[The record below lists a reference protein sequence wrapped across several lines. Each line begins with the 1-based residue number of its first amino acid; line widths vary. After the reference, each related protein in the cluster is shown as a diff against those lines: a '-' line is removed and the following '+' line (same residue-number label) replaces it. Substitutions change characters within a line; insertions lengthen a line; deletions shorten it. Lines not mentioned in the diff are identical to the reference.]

1 MLYSS
6 LHVSDGCARPALFYG
21 QPKIHKDNVPLRP
34 IVSNVGTATYPTAQY
49 LAKILA
55 NVSGKTDSHVKNSGH
70 FIEKIKEIKLAPDE
84 CLVSFDVKS
93 LFTSVPLKRA
103 IEVTR
108 QYLKND
114 TSWRETTTL
123 KLEEI
128 IDLMTLCLENNSF
141 KFRDEFYEMSDGLA
155 MGSPLSP
162 VLANLFMEDLE
173 C

>member
-1 MLYSS
+1 M
-6 LHVSDGCARPALFYG
+6 
-21 QPKIHKDNVPLRP
+21 
-34 IVSNVGTATYPTAQY
+34 
-49 LAKILA
+49 AKILS
-55 NVSGKTDSHVKNSGH
+55 NVSRKTDSYVKNSAH
-70 FIEKIKEIKLAPDE
+70 FVEKIKDIKLAPDE

-108 QYLKND
+108 QYLQND

-128 IDLMTLCLENNSF
+128 IDLMTLCLENTSF
-141 KFRDEFYEMSDGLA
+141 KFRDEFYEMSGDLA

-162 VLANLFMEDLE
+162 VLAN
-173 C
+173 